1 VVVQSTRSFEVFRRV
16 PRAGVKR
23 ERGAADNGQSLCC
36 PRNGKCAR
44 AYQPSGESL
53 RFAQADSPATVSER
67 SREGDT
73 PDPTSPETGLKR

>member
-1 VVVQSTRSFEVFRRV
+1 VFRRV

-44 AYQPSGESL
+44 AYQ
-53 RFAQADSPATVSER
+53 
-67 SREGDT
+67 
-73 PDPTSPETGLKR
+73 LKRLEPALCAGGQPSHCERALTGRRYARSHKPGDRPQAI